1 MDYLIDQTLI
11 YFFSF
16 KNSNSDPTRI
26 SFDKNYM
33 PLVEI
38 KGFNALIENN
48 PYLINPQIINKKH
61 MKSLSKC
68 QEMMTIKQEPN

>member
-1 MDYLIDQTLI
+1 
-11 YFFSF
+11 
-16 KNSNSDPTRI
+16 
-26 SFDKNYM
+26 M

-68 QEMMTIKQEPN
+68 QEMITIKQEPNQIICIIEKSKNSLEQVYQDK

>member
-1 MDYLIDQTLI
+1 ML
-11 YFFSF
+11 
-16 KNSNSDPTRI
+16 
-26 SFDKNYM
+26 
-33 PLVEI
+33 LVEI

-68 QEMMTIKQEPN
+68 QEMITIKQEPNQIICIIENSKNSLEQTYQDK

>member
-1 MDYLIDQTLI
+1 
-11 YFFSF
+11 
-16 KNSNSDPTRI
+16 
-26 SFDKNYM
+26 M

-68 QEMMTIKQEPN
+68 QEMITIKQEPNQIICIIEKSKNSLEQIYQDK

>member
-1 MDYLIDQTLI
+1 
-11 YFFSF
+11 
-16 KNSNSDPTRI
+16 
-26 SFDKNYM
+26 M

-38 KGFNALIENN
+38 KGFNALIENK

-68 QEMMTIKQEPN
+68 QEMITIKQEPN

>member
-1 MDYLIDQTLI
+1 ML
-11 YFFSF
+11 
-16 KNSNSDPTRI
+16 
-26 SFDKNYM
+26 
-33 PLVEI
+33 LVEI

-68 QEMMTIKQEPN
+68 QEMMTIKQEPNQIICIIEKSKNSLEQIYQDK

>member
-1 MDYLIDQTLI
+1 
-11 YFFSF
+11 
-16 KNSNSDPTRI
+16 
-26 SFDKNYM
+26 M

-68 QEMMTIKQEPN
+68 QEMITIKQEPNQIICIIEKSKNSLEQTYQDK

>member
-1 MDYLIDQTLI
+1 
-11 YFFSF
+11 
-16 KNSNSDPTRI
+16 
-26 SFDKNYM
+26 M

-68 QEMMTIKQEPN
+68 QEMITTKQEPN

>member
-1 MDYLIDQTLI
+1 ML
-11 YFFSF
+11 
-16 KNSNSDPTRI
+16 
-26 SFDKNYM
+26 
-33 PLVEI
+33 LVEI
-38 KGFNALIENN
+38 KGFNALIENK

>member
-1 MDYLIDQTLI
+1 
-11 YFFSF
+11 
-16 KNSNSDPTRI
+16 
-26 SFDKNYM
+26 M

-68 QEMMTIKQEPN
+68 QEMMTIKQEPNQIICIIEKSKNSLEQIYQDK